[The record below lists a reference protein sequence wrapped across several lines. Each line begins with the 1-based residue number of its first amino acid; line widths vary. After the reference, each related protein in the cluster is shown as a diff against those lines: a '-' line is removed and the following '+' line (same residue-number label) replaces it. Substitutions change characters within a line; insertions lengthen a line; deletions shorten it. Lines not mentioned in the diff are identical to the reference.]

1 MPVTKAYDAAVKG
14 REYTD
19 AQGNKKAVWIPVGSV
34 MRGDDGN
41 LFMLLDRH
49 FNPAGIPNPQD
60 RANVIVS
67 FFEPKER
74 DQRGGGGGQS
84 ERQDQRQA
92 SKPQDG
98 LDDEIPF

>member
-1 MPVTKAYDAAVKG
+1 MAMQKAYDAAVKG

-19 AQGNKKAVWIPVGSV
+19 SQGNKKAVWIPVGSV

-49 FNPAGIPNPQD
+49 FNPAGIPNPD
-60 RANVIVS
+60 NRGNVLVS

-74 DQRGGGGGQS
+74 DQGPSRNDTP
-84 ERQDQRQA
+84 RNPPPARRNDM
-92 SKPQDG
+92 
-98 LDDEIPF
+98 DDEIPF